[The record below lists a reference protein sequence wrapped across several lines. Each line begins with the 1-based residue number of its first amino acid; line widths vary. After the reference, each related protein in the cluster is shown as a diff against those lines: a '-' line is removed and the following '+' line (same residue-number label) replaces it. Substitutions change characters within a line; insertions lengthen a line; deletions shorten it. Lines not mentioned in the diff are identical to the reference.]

1 MDEPYLIMSEAFKKL
16 IGAGGIKIFCI
27 LLILISPGEQSTE
40 MRTLTV
46 NRCILLFLGLIIG
59 IQGMAQLVDP
69 DRKPVYQRVFT
80 ETDNF
85 GPSYLESLEAALSA
99 PITDSVRTLI
109 LYDLAYYWHS
119 RNLKKAL
126 QFSELGISR
135 SIRQKDTVW
144 KAKFQG
150 VMAAVLLRME
160 ALDEA
165 MIILR
170 EAAQVLPESEK
181 PFLYTQMGYVYERKG
196 KLDLATD
203 YALKTLELGNQL
215 GDERAMAVAYSDL
228 SNIFWKQQKYEQALR
243 YGLESVSLFESRG
256 LQDLDYDFT
265 LYVVGNSYL
274 ALGDRE
280 QARNYYEHAI
290 AIGERYGFFNN
301 LSDVY
306 ISMVD
311 LYSLS
316 NNYEQAELSGVK
328 ALEYANLLDN
338 NFMVMRC
345 YLAIGKMQ
353 NLQGKY
359 ISAIESLEK
368 CIQVATID
376 FHDSYYLS
384 HAYEALGRSY
394 AGNHQYQEAYAAL
407 EMYDKYKNEV
417 FTAEADNRTSVL
429 QTEYK
434 LAEKE
439 STIQEQQYR
448 LQRQQAR
455 QTLIIIVAILLFLFL
470 LLLYKSVKS
479 NSRKNRLLQQQNR
492 EKEFLLKEIHHRVK
506 NNLEII
512 SSLLS
517 LQSAK
522 INDPKIA
529 EAMDKSQQRVHSMS
543 LIHQKLYKGK
553 SLSSIEM
560 KEYFENLGEHIVN
573 THGADGRVRVMC
585 KMEPHELHIDLAIPI
600 GLIVNELLTN
610 SLKYAFPGNRPGIIV
625 ISLQQI
631 EGIVYLEISDN
642 GIGKST
648 HTPNTGTGF
657 GTQLIELLTRQLDG
671 KMRLNQ
677 RPGTSFTFE
686 FNPPKAA

>member
-1 MDEPYLIMSEAFKKL
+1 
-16 IGAGGIKIFCI
+16 
-27 LLILISPGEQSTE
+27 

-46 NRCILLFLGLIIG
+46 SRFVLVLLCLFIGFLGT
-59 IQGMAQLVDP
+59 AQLVDP
-69 DRKPVYQRVFT
+69 ERNPVYRRVFHD
-80 ETDNF
+80 TDNF
-85 GPSYLESLEAALSA
+85 GPSYLEILETSLPLV
-99 PITDSVRTLI
+99 TVDSTRNII

-119 RNLKKAL
+119 RNLKKSLHFAE
-126 QFSELGISR
+126 QGINS
-135 SIRQKDTVW
+135 SIAQKDWAW
-144 KAKFQG
+144 KARFQG
-150 VMAAVLLRME
+150 VAGAVLLRME

-165 MIILR
+165 MIMLR
-170 EAAQVLPESEK
+170 EAAKILPLSEK

-203 YALKTLELGNQL
+203 YALKSLELGIQL
-215 GDERAMAVAYSDL
+215 QDDHAMAIAYSDL

-243 YGLESVSLFESRG
+243 YGLESIRIFELRG

-265 LYVVGNSYL
+265 LYVVGNCYL

-280 QARNYYEHAI
+280 QAEKYYEHAI
-290 AIGERYGFFNN
+290 AIGERYGFYNN

-311 LYSLS
+311 LHSFT
-316 NNYEQAELSGVK
+316 NNYQKAERFGLK
-328 ALEYANLLDN
+328 ALEFANLLDN

-353 NLQGKY
+353 NLQGKF
-359 ISAIESLEK
+359 ISAIENLEK
-368 CIQVATID
+368 CIEVATID
-376 FHDSYYLS
+376 FHDSYYLAQ
-384 HAYEALGRSY
+384 AYEALGRSY
-394 AGNHQYQEAYAAL
+394 AGNHQYREAYSAM
-407 EMYDKYKNEV
+407 EMYDQFKNEV

-439 STIQEQQYR
+439 TTIQEQEGR
-448 LQRQQAR
+448 LRRQQAR
-455 QTLIIIVAILLFLFL
+455 QTLIIIVALLMFLLL
-470 LLLYKSVKS
+470 LLLYKAVKN
-479 NSRKNRLLQQQNR
+479 NSRKNRLLLQQNR

-522 INDPKIA
+522 IDDPKIA

-543 LIHQKLYKGK
+543 MIHQKLYKGK

-560 KEYFENLGEHIVN
+560 KDYFENLGEHIVN
-573 THGADGRVRVMC
+573 THGAQDRVEVRCEMN
-585 KMEPHELHIDLAIPI
+585 PLELHIDLAIPI

-610 SLKYAFPGNRPGIIV
+610 SLKYAFPGKRPGIIV
-625 ISLQQI
+625 VALSKADD
-631 EGIVYLEISDN
+631 IVYLELSDN
-642 GIGKST
+642 GIGKSAEAR
-648 HTPNTGTGF
+648 NEGTGF

-671 KMRLNQ
+671 KMQLNQ